1 MPCVVASGRWWLV
14 LREASLMRDMLGLC
28 ALLFLTYAGLVWVGT
43 EALPPGWVSVWDQL
57 TKELKGL

>member
-1 MPCVVASGRWWLV
+1 
-14 LREASLMRDMLGLC
+14 MRDMLGLC

-57 TKELKGL
+57 TRELKGL